1 LAWSYRKD
9 RAKTIQA
16 LRKAW
21 DALENILPEFLGVI
35 ILVGIGLTLLNP
47 QEISNLIGESSGWQG
62 TIIAAL
68 VGSITLIPG
77 VIAFPMAAL
86 LLQNGAGY
94 MQIGAFI
101 STLMMVGVVTLPV
114 EIRYFGRKAAVMRN
128 LLAFFFSFLVALIIV
143 KVVGN

>member
-1 LAWSYRKD
+1 M
-9 RAKTIQA
+9 
-16 LRKAW
+16 
-21 DALENILPEFLGVI
+21 PEFLGVI

-47 QEISNLIGESSGWQG
+47 QVISNLIGESSGWQG
-62 TIIAAL
+62 AIIAAL

-77 VIAFPMAAL
+77 VIAFPMAAI

-94 MQIGAFI
+94 MQMGAFI

-128 LLAFFFSFLVALIIV
+128 LLAFFFSLLVAFIIAQ
-143 KVVGN
+143 VVVIW